1 MKIKFFIAGI
11 LAVISCCLTYFEYL
25 PFYFSIVISV
35 CSFIMAM
42 TSSVISAIQGV
53 QHANKENQEKALSK
67 IGLLSSALSENLT
80 QLSSEISRYASDNNS
95 SQKEIQDL
103 IRENNSAI
111 DRVSNEFS
119 RKIVEKIELLCN
131 ALGDNSSDVSSLTST
146 LDTISSKLSSD
157 TEQIKDTLSKAI
169 STMSDTVQESSD
181 ALTQK
186 VADITEKL
194 SQLKTNI
201 EAYNISAL
209 GIKDSNTHLANRI
222 TDTISALDRIC
233 SNITLQNK
241 RLLDELNDS
250 FRSNIDDLLKGVKD
264 AADTQAESFSN
275 TENSLK
281 KSVDSLCSGLS
292 TNIKKLGIDIEDICN
307 SISDMKQ
314 MSDFVEQSDKD
325 LLAKISK
332 ICK

>member
-1 MKIKFFIAGI
+1 
-11 LAVISCCLTYFEYL
+11 
-25 PFYFSIVISV
+25 
-35 CSFIMAM
+35 
-42 TSSVISAIQGV
+42 
-53 QHANKENQEKALSK
+53 
-67 IGLLSSALSENLT
+67 
-80 QLSSEISRYASDNNS
+80 
-95 SQKEIQDL
+95 
-103 IRENNSAI
+103 
-111 DRVSNEFS
+111 
-119 RKIVEKIELLCN
+119 
-131 ALGDNSSDVSSLTST
+131 
-146 LDTISSKLSSD
+146 
-157 TEQIKDTLSKAI
+157 
-169 STMSDTVQESSD
+169 MSDAVRESSD
-181 ALTQK
+181 ALAQK

-194 SQLKTNI
+194 SLLKTNI
-201 EAYNISAL
+201 EAYDNSAL
-209 GIKDSNTHLANRI
+209 GIKDSNSHLANKI

-241 RLLDELNDS
+241 RLLDELYDS
-250 FRSNIDDLLKGVKD
+250 IRTNIDDLLKGVKD

-275 TENSLK
+275 TQSSLK